1 MHAVWPMPAV
11 WFDGSMFW
19 RKKHDRQDK
28 KDEAVSDAWLIVG
41 LGNPGPKYETTRHN
55 VGQMALDVLADR
67 IGGRFASHKT
77 NSRVAEGFLR
87 PGGPK
92 LVLAKSN
99 GYMNTS
105 GGPVSALAK
114 YFGVSADHI
123 VVLHDELDLPFDSLK
138 LKQGGGHGGHNG
150 LRDIAK
156 ALDTPDFLRVRIGI
170 GRPPGQQDAADYV
183 LRPFGTS
190 ERDTL
195 AVLLEDAADATESL
209 VNEGLLAAQQRFHGR
224 STR

>member
-1 MHAVWPMPAV
+1 
-11 WFDGSMFW
+11 MFW
-19 RKKHDRQDK
+19 RKRHDRQQK
-28 KDEAVSDAWLIVG
+28 EGESVSDAWLIVG

-67 IGGRFASHKT
+67 IGARFAAHKT
-77 NSRVAEGFLR
+77 GSRVAEGFLR

-114 YFGVSADHI
+114 YFGVPPERT

-138 LKQGGGHGGHNG
+138 VKQGGGHGGHNG

-156 ALDTPDFLRVRIGI
+156 ALGTPDYLRVRIGI
-170 GRPPGQQDAADYV
+170 GRPPGRQDPADFV
-183 LRPFGTS
+183 LKPFAGA
-190 ERDTL
+190 EREAL
-195 AVLLEDAADATESL
+195 GVLLEDAADAAASL
-209 VNEGLLAAQQRFHGR
+209 VDEGLLATQQRFHGR
-224 STR
+224 ETR